1 MPQAS
6 CTNSSSSCSF
16 QTKILSQNI
25 LWESWKM
32 RFISLSWLWSLPGR
46 FWWIPA
52 NGQQG
57 LLHNLFMKLFGKSP
71 PVQDWSQLFGQ
82 EKLISMIRQEPGQ
95 GWIFLTICGYSIRE
109 KFPCLAHFGKSLLF
123 GGFTSVLYY
132 VSCIKQTTYF
142 ISGKFSTRKNVS
154 AQVDLFRTFQI
165 FMSSTM
171 CYFTN
176 LFVLKDAS
184 LWYYHVYVVK
194 TPT

>member
-1 MPQAS
+1 MWRLSLCLIFNHPPFIFVSLSPAWPKAS

-95 GWIFLTICGYSIRE
+95 GWIFFTICGYSIRE

-132 VSCIKQTTYF
+132 VSNRRRTSFQACFSQGKMYLCEL
-142 ISGKFSTRKNVS
+142 ISLKLSKFLCP
-154 AQVDLFRTFQI
+154 Q
-165 FMSSTM
+165 
-171 CYFTN
+171 
-176 LFVLKDAS
+176 
-184 LWYYHVYVVK
+184 
-194 TPT
+194 